1 MRKIF
6 AIVAIITTMSLTA
19 GARGLTLGAS
29 ADGDAVPHIYGYC
42 MDADPD
48 NWDFMPGI
56 FSILPDFG
64 IELEDPVFWMHGLQA
79 YDGWY
84 HDGKVSGIVTAL
96 FNGAISFYY
105 RYTYDL
111 VSGEEILFEEFY
123 DEVDGYYMPTT
134 ATDIFLFQSR
144 LNTKDGMVY
153 GYAYN
158 LADKGNIY
166 WAKADFDD
174 LLKAKTIKEAGDE
187 VCYSLCYNEADGYFY
202 GVNAKQQFVRMDV
215 DGNQKVISQM
225 PDADYLTTKMSGL
238 TWSPADDCF
247 YMSCLDT
254 ADASRLLKISRK
266 GEVSLVQVFEGME
279 YFTFLFSTDEV
290 IPDTEPP
297 YDPDDSGV
305 DDIVSEADYTGD
317 YAVYTLEG
325 RLVKA
330 GNAADGNITATL
342 PQGIYVVRAGNK
354 VSKIIIN

>member
-6 AIVAIITTMSLTA
+6 AIVAIITTMSFTA

-42 MDADPD
+42 VDADPD

-56 FSILPDFG
+56 YNIIPDFG
-64 IELEDPVFWMHGLQA
+64 EVQEDPVFWMHGLQA

-84 HDGKVSGIVTAL
+84 HDGKVSGIVTVLHTGLVA
-96 FNGAISFYY
+96 FYFQY
-105 RYTYDL
+105 VYDL
-111 VSGEEILFEEFY
+111 ESGEELFYKEYY
-123 DEVDGYYMPTT
+123 DEVDGYYIPRS
-134 ATDIFLFQSR
+134 DSGLYLFQSR

-158 LADKGNIY
+158 LKDQGNIY

-174 LLKAKTIKEAGDE
+174 LMHAEPIKKADDE

-202 GVNAKQQFVRMDV
+202 GVNAMQQFVRMGV

-225 PDADYLTTKMSGL
+225 PNADYLTTNMAGL
-238 TWSPADDCF
+238 TWSPVDDCF
-247 YMSCLDT
+247 YWTCLD
-254 ADASRLLKISRK
+254 AGGDSRLLTISRT
-266 GEVSLVQVFEGME
+266 GDVSFVKVFEGME

-297 YDPDDSGV
+297 YDPDDTGV
-305 DDIVSEADYTGD
+305 DDIVSEADYTGH